1 MTAHLARRSV
11 FYSSVY
17 PSISC
22 VCDRWRKKTPP
33 SSYAANIR
41 PHVDVGFSAVKHI
54 NTRPSSESQR
64 VLCAPHTAHTAHTRT
79 SHHRGVCVHLC
90 SRVGKSWS
98 PCPEQDVVRRAA
110 SRVGHRAIESDRSHR
125 AVGMTHCRLDGACG
139 RPVPPRVKG
148 ARTISNAAASRAR
161 RWQLGQCR
169 RASLQRCGEAA
180 NAAERRRLSVAHGE
194 RSWLLPQISCAG
206 RASW

>member
-1 MTAHLARRSV
+1 MCVIDGAKKNPKQLRSKYTSSCGRRIQDSA
-11 FYSSVY
+11 
-17 PSISC
+17 PCEAC
-22 VCDRWRKKTPP
+22 V
-33 SSYAANIR
+33 
-41 PHVDVGFSAVKHI
+41 
-54 NTRPSSESQR
+54 NTRERPSR
-64 VLCAPHTAHTAHTRT
+64 VLRPSVCARHAT

-90 SRVGKSWS
+90 SRVGKSLS

-125 AVGMTHCRLDGACG
+125 AVGMTHCLLDGACG

>member
-1 MTAHLARRSV
+1 MSQ
-11 FYSSVY
+11 
-17 PSISC
+17 
-22 VCDRWRKKTPP
+22 KKTP

-41 PHVDVGFSAVKHI
+41 PHVDVGFRIQRREAYI
-54 NTRPSSESQR
+54 NTRETFSGSR
-64 VLCAPHTAHTAHTRT
+64 VLRVRPRACVRATPPATTE
-79 SHHRGVCVHLC
+79 VCVCTCAHALGNRGLPAARTGC
-90 SRVGKSWS
+90 R
-98 PCPEQDVVRRAA
+98 QRAA

-125 AVGMTHCRLDGACG
+125 AVGMTHCLLDGACG
-139 RPVPPRVKG
+139 RPVPPRVQG